1 MTLLVESDCCILNLR
16 RIRLV
21 ADTPTTSPKGNE
33 LKRRQKMGVSKS
45 SWPMGGLIAGRRST
59 KTSRMLL
66 LASLPVAA
74 LPLFCATS
82 VRANVIVDVP
92 NGPTELDGLSAGAT
106 NDLVFTNIT
115 YSPTAFTLSASLT
128 EGTLDDL
135 DNSQILT
142 ISNSAA
148 ADTLTLDGGA
158 NSSGATNANDLLY
171 VASGGSLSINGGVAG
186 SGTIATGITLGAA
199 GNLDVAGAATITAPL
214 TSSHLI
220 TMTGGGTLTL
230 GPASAAATG
239 NNTLTGGFAIQNGT
253 VNLGGATNEPE
264 FDLGANLAP
273 VTLGGSAGNN
283 ATLNFNVAA
292 ASVEWDM
299 TIAST
304 GTSTI
309 SSSASGVVTF
319 LTGTFVLDNNLT
331 VADTNAAGTLGFRN
345 TITQSGGTYGI
356 TVGSTNVGT
365 VNFQGASTY
374 TGGVTID
381 AGTASFSTTEGS
393 ANPTSGP
400 FGGGTVTLGGL
411 ATSSAT
417 LADTGN
423 FNLGNPVV
431 VGPANNGITRTITS
445 ATSSGS
451 PIVDSGET
459 MTLQSN
465 LNVEE
470 TTSGQT
476 FGLRNTIVQS
486 GGTYGITVDSNNV
499 GTIDFRGANTFAG
512 GVTIDNGTASFNA
525 SSSGSPGSL
534 TNGPFGTGTVTLG
547 GVSTLAA
554 TLASG
559 TSSTIGN
566 SLVVG
571 ATTNGSAR
579 TITETSA
586 SSTAGVISGPIT
598 LNNDLTLTAVATT
611 LTNGSDRLRVGSGG
625 ITGSNNIIINNLNNT
640 STSPTAKGPIRL
652 DGTGVETSTWTG
664 NLIVQAGLGSLG
676 TGTAID
682 GTSANNTVLVA
693 SGASFDFASNT
704 GVGSGFSPTI
714 AGLSNYAGGGGTVF
728 ESAPSNNTLNLG
740 GNGNY
745 AFSGTIA
752 DSTNTGNTTALAVN
766 LSSPAASQS
775 LSGASTYSGGTT
787 IAGGKLLVI
796 NLTGSATGSGAVAL
810 SGGASATLEGT
821 GSSSGALTVS
831 NDSLIAPGVNT
842 SGTNDDFGVAG
853 TLALGTTGGITLT
866 DADLDF
872 DLGTSATAPGTS
884 DLITTGGTLTLGTVN
899 FTFNPLGASLDTSN
913 PYTLI
918 SGATGLAGSLTG
930 VTGTVIGDVYTPVF
944 SLSGDNLLVTFT
956 VPEPTTLGLF
966 GASSLMLMM
975 RRRRKA

>member
-1 MTLLVESDCCILNLR
+1 MDIL
-16 RIRLV
+16 
-21 ADTPTTSPKGNE
+21 
-33 LKRRQKMGVSKS
+33 KS
-45 SWPMGGLIAGRRST
+45 SRSLGYRIAGRRST
-59 KTSRMLL
+59 KTTRLIM
-66 LASLPVAA
+66 LASLSVAA
-74 LPLFCATS
+74 SPLFCGS
-82 VRANVIVDVP
+82 PLWANVVVDVP
-92 NGPTELDGLSAGAT
+92 NGTTELDGLSAGAT

-115 YSPTAFTLSASLT
+115 YSPTAFTLSANLT

-135 DNSQILT
+135 DNSQVLT

-148 ADTLTLDGGA
+148 ADTLTLDGGT

-186 SGTIATGITLGAA
+186 SGTITTGITLGAV

-220 TMTGGGTLTL
+220 TMTGGGTLTF

-239 NNTLTGGFAIQNGT
+239 NNSLTGGFAIQNGT

-264 FDLGANLAP
+264 LDLGPNLTP

-283 ATLNFNVAA
+283 ATLNFNVV
-292 ASVEWDM
+292 ASNVQWDM
-299 TIAST
+299 TNAST

-309 SSSASGVVTF
+309 SSSNSGTVTF
-319 LTGTFVLDNNLT
+319 LTGTFVLNNNLT
-331 VADTNAAGTLGFRN
+331 VVDTNAAGTLGFRN

-356 TVGSTNVGT
+356 TVGSNNVGT
-365 VNFQGASTY
+365 VNFQGSSTY

-423 FNLGNPVV
+423 FNLGNPVI

-445 ATSSGS
+445 ATTSGG

-476 FGLRNTIVQS
+476 FGFRNTIVQS

-499 GTIDFRGANTFAG
+499 GTIDFRGPNTFAG
-512 GVTIDNGTASFNA
+512 GVTIDNGTVTFNA
-525 SSSGSPGSL
+525 SSTGAV

-547 GVSTLAA
+547 AAAAA
-554 TLASG
+554 TTLNAGGAFTIANPITVNNS
-559 TSSTIGN
+559 SSTIGLN
-566 SLVVG
+566 SG
-571 ATTNGSAR
+571 T
-579 TITETSA
+579 
-586 SSTAGVISGPIT
+586 STAGVFNGAISLGA
-598 LNNDLTLTAVATT
+598 NNLTLASVTGANAG
-611 LTNGSDRLRVGSGG
+611 NDRLRFGSGG
-625 ITGSNNIIINNLNNT
+625 ITGSGNITINDAAYTVANPGAIQIQGG
-640 STSPTAKGPIRL
+640 SSATA
-652 DGTGVETSTWTG
+652 WTG
-664 NLIVQAGLGSLG
+664 NLIVSAGLGSLG
-676 TGTAID
+676 GTNGINAL
-682 GTSANNTVLVA
+682 GASNTVSVA
-693 SGASFDFASNT
+693 SGAIFAFTSNS
-704 GVGSGFSPTI
+704 GNVAGYGFSPTI
-714 AGLSNYAGGGGTVF
+714 AGLSGAGTVD
-728 ESAPSNNTLNLG
+728 EITSSNRTLNLG
-740 GNGNY
+740 GNGIY

-752 DSTNTGNTTALAVN
+752 DSTTATYTTALAVN
-766 LSSPAASQS
+766 LSSAAASQS

-787 IAGGKLLVI
+787 ITGGKLLVI

-821 GSSSGALTVS
+821 GSSSGALTVT

-842 SGTNDDFGVAG
+842 SGSNDDLGVAG
-853 TLALGTTGGITLT
+853 TLALGTSGGMTLT

-884 DLITTGGTLTLGTVN
+884 DLITTGGTLTLGNVN

-918 SGATGLAGSLTG
+918 SGASS
-930 VTGTVIGDVYTPVF
+930 VVVDPMPTGTVIGGVYTPVF

-966 GASSLMLMM
+966 GASSLVLMM